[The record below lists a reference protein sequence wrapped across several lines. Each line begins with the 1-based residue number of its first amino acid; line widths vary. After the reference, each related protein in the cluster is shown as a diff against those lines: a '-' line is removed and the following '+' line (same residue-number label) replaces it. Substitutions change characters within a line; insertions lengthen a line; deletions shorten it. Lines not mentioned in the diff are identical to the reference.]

1 MSDFTF
7 LPNLGTPFL
16 SKKSSNSR
24 NKHRISKETLRTIE
38 ELPMSPSICPVVF
51 VFTCFKMNFND
62 KEFKVNR
69 SEKTDQKAFIYLL
82 TGFEVNINT
91 PLIVAKTNDI
101 FQFFK
106 SSQDITNAITKT
118 INVI

>member
-1 MSDFTF
+1 MSDLTF
-7 LPNLGTPFL
+7 LPNLGMPFL
-16 SKKSSNSR
+16 SKKSSNNR
-24 NKHRISKETLRTIE
+24 NKHRISKDMLNTIE
-38 ELPMSPSICPVVF
+38 ESPMSPSICPAVF

-62 KEFKVNR
+62 KEFKVNS

-82 TGFEVNINT
+82 TGLEVNVIT

-106 SSQDITNAITKT
+106 SSQDIKNEITKT
-118 INVI
+118 NSVM